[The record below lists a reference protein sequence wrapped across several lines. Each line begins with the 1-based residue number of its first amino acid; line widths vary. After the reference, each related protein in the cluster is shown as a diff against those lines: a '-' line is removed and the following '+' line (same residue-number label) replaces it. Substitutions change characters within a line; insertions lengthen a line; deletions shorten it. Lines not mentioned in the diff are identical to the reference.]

1 MFLFLQRVSFAF
13 FSFFLIQPK
22 IDEDHP
28 SWLLLRIR
36 NFDPQFYT
44 IKASENNLSMPE
56 QLTDGRWI
64 LGFPN
69 AKACEEAQLAILNE
83 VTKLRSAVEYILAPL
98 LQKDHGLAV
107 DTGN

>member
-1 MFLFLQRVSFAF
+1 M
-13 FSFFLIQPK
+13 IQPK

-36 NFDPQFYT
+36 NFDPQFST
-44 IKASENNLSMPE
+44 IKARNNNLSMSDH
-56 QLTDGRWI
+56 LADGRWT

-83 VTKLRSAVEYILAPL
+83 VTKQRSAVEYVLAPL
-98 LQKDHGLAV
+98 LQNDLGLAV
-107 DTGN
+107 DKGS